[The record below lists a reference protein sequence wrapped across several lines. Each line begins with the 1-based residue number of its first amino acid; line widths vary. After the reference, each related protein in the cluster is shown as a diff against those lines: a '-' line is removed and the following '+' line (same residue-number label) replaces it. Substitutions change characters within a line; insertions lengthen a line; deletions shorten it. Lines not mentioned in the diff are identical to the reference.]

1 MKSRLTVALVVL
13 VALVSGVYFGWRLPH
28 LPNLTG
34 ATRTYNTATVIQQ
47 VQTLSELV
55 TVKYVMEKII
65 IFEDVKW
72 YGENRVMIVA
82 HGIAKAGV
90 DFGDLTPKDLTIEGT
105 KVRIKLPRER
115 LMDVYLDDKATQVIE
130 RSTGVL
136 RQFDK
141 DLEQNARRRA
151 VDEMRVAA
159 RKNGILK
166 DAKERAESQLVRFFK
181 EIGFTEVEFASK

>member
-1 MKSRLTVALVVL
+1 MKSRLSVALVVL

-130 RSTGVL
+130 RTTGVL

>member
-1 MKSRLTVALVVL
+1 MKSRLSVALVVL

-34 ATRTYNTATVIQQ
+34 TTRTYNTATVIQQ

-130 RSTGVL
+130 RTTGVL

>member
-1 MKSRLTVALVVL
+1 MKSRLLVALIVV
-13 VALVSGVYFGWRLPH
+13 VALVSGVYFGWRLPR
-28 LPNLTG
+28 LPNLAGT
-34 ATRTYNTATVIQQ
+34 TRTYNTATVIQQ

-115 LMDVYLDDKATQVIE
+115 LMDVYLDDKATEVIE
-130 RSTGVL
+130 RTTGVL

-166 DAKERAESQLVRFFK
+166 DAKERAESQLTRFFK
-181 EIGFTEVEFASK
+181 EIGFTEVEFALK

>member
-1 MKSRLTVALVVL
+1 MKSRLSAAVVVL
-13 VALVSGVYFGWRLPH
+13 VALVSGVYFGWRLPR
-28 LPNLTG
+28 LPNLGGT
-34 ATRTYNTATVIQQ
+34 TRTYNTATVIQQ
-47 VQTLSELV
+47 IQTLSELV

-90 DFGDLTPKDLTIEGT
+90 DLGDLTPKDLTIEGT
-105 KVRIKLPRER
+105 KIRIKLPRER
-115 LMDVYLDDKATQVIE
+115 LMDVYLDDRATEVIE
-130 RSTGVL
+130 RTTGVL

-151 VDEMRVAA
+151 VDEIRVAA

-166 DAKERAESQLVRFFK
+166 DAKERAESQLARFFK

>member
-1 MKSRLTVALVVL
+1 MKSRLLVALIVVA
-13 VALVSGVYFGWRLPH
+13 ALVSGVYFGWRLPR
-28 LPNLTG
+28 LPNLAGT
-34 ATRTYNTATVIQQ
+34 TRTYNTATVIQQ

-115 LMDVYLDDKATQVIE
+115 LMDVYLDDKATEVIE
-130 RSTGVL
+130 RTTGVL

-166 DAKERAESQLVRFFK
+166 DAKERAESQLTRFFK

>member
-1 MKSRLTVALVVL
+1 MKSRLLVALIVV
-13 VALVSGVYFGWRLPH
+13 VALVSGVYFGWRLPR
-28 LPNLTG
+28 LPNLAGT
-34 ATRTYNTATVIQQ
+34 TRTYNTATVIQQ

-90 DFGDLTPKDLTIEGT
+90 DFGDLTPKDLTIDGT

-115 LMDVYLDDKATQVIE
+115 LMDVYLDDKATEVIE
-130 RSTGVL
+130 RTTGVL

-166 DAKERAESQLVRFFK
+166 DAKERAESQLTHFFK
-181 EIGFTEVEFASK
+181 GIGFTEVEFASK

>member
-1 MKSRLTVALVVL
+1 MKSRLIVALIVVA
-13 VALVSGVYFGWRLPH
+13 ALVSGVYFGWRLPRV
-28 LPNLTG
+28 PNLAGT
-34 ATRTYNTATVIQQ
+34 TRTYNTATVIQQ

-115 LMDVYLDDKATQVIE
+115 LMDVYLDDKATEVIE
-130 RSTGVL
+130 RTTGVL

-166 DAKERAESQLVRFFK
+166 DAKERAESQLTRFFK

>member
-1 MKSRLTVALVVL
+1 MKSRLIVALIVVA
-13 VALVSGVYFGWRLPH
+13 ALVSGVYFGWRLPRV
-28 LPNLTG
+28 PNLAGT
-34 ATRTYNTATVIQQ
+34 TRTYNTATVIQQ

-90 DFGDLTPKDLTIEGT
+90 DFGDLTPKDLPIEGT

-115 LMDVYLDDKATQVIE
+115 LMDVYLDDKATEVIE
-130 RSTGVL
+130 RTTGVL

-166 DAKERAESQLVRFFK
+166 DAKERAESQLTRFFK

>member
-130 RSTGVL
+130 RTTGVL

-166 DAKERAESQLVRFFK
+166 DAKERAESQLIRFFK

>member
-1 MKSRLTVALVVL
+1 MKSRLLVALVV
-13 VALVSGVYFGWRLPH
+13 VAALVSGVYFGWRLPR
-28 LPNLTG
+28 LPNLGGT
-34 ATRTYNTATVIQQ
+34 TRTYNTATVIQQ

-115 LMDVYLDDKATQVIE
+115 LMDVYLDDKATEVIE
-130 RSTGVL
+130 RTTGVL

-166 DAKERAESQLVRFFK
+166 DAKERAESQLTHFFK
-181 EIGFTEVEFASK
+181 GIGFTEVEFASK